1 MSLSSDLQNVIDIVT
16 KPQKAIG
23 YLRDTPSLLVPMLLV
38 PLAMVCWFVVFQLL
52 YATFLAGSVASEIAT
67 QTPELSEEQLKSMV
81 TVSMQ
86 VFGAIWTVIA
96 VYLSMLI
103 VAGYLRVVTSDQET
117 SISFREWLSLTAWAQ
132 IPYVLSAI
140 LGIAFMLFFAP
151 EATEL
156 DHLNE
161 MNPFALAFYL
171 NGSSSGF
178 AISFLNQIDLFVLWM
193 LGILAVGYSKWTEK
207 NIWLSILIVSAPYL
221 AWWIL
226 ISMFDWT

>member
-38 PLAMVCWFVVFQLL
+38 PLATACWFVVFQ
-52 YATFLAGSVASEIAT
+52 SVNANLVAESVVSEMTA
-67 QTPELSEEQLKSMV
+67 QSPPEISAEELTSI
-81 TVSMQ
+81 VSVLMR
-86 VFGAIWTVIA
+86 VLGPIWAAIA

-103 VAGYLRVVTSDQET
+103 VAGYLRVVTPDKET
-117 SISFREWLSLTAWAQ
+117 STSFREWLSLTAWAQ

-140 LGIAFMLFFAP
+140 LGIAFMVFFAS
-151 EATEL
+151 EATGL
-156 DHLNE
+156 DDL
-161 MNPFALAFYL
+161 NPFALAFYL

-178 AISFLNQIDLFVLWM
+178 AISFLSQIDLFVLWM

-207 NIWLSILIVSAPYL
+207 NIWLSVLIVSIPYL

-226 ISMFDWT
+226 FSMINWT